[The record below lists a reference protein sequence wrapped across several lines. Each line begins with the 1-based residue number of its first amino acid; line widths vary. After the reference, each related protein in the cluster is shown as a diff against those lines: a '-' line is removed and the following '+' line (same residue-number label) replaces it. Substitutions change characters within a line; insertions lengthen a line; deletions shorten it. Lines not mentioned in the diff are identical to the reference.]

1 MKDELE
7 ALHAEVRGLVERQ
20 QALEAGTDVIEQRG
34 SRGCD
39 NLLFEM
45 IGKRVRLQLA
55 DGRPL
60 EGTLVKNQLRCLRL
74 DTDKGEQVVNT
85 RFIDTLEVIGPG
97 TGRKRKSGKGGKR

>member
-7 ALHAEVRGLVERQ
+7 ALHAEVRGLIARQ
-20 QALEAGTDVIEQRG
+20 ETLSEGTDLIEERG

-39 NLLFEM
+39 NLLTEM

-74 DTDKGEQVVNT
+74 DTDRGEQVVNT

-97 TGRKRKSGKGGKR
+97 TSRKRKSGKGGKR